1 RGALVGY
8 DAVTK
13 SVIKLR
19 KAFGDQAKE
28 PSIIE
33 TIPKRGYRLVA
44 PVRYLDADDDRR
56 STVPGLSEAESAPA
70 ERTGISLLST
80 QAPAAPRWRRAM
92 NAKAL
97 LIMAALTVL
106 AGFGTTL
113 FLVWSTATLEAPP
126 PPVATAGRAPSIVVL
141 PFDNLSD
148 DPQFE
153 AFADGISEDLITD
166 LSGLPAL
173 LVIASNTS
181 FTFKGKR
188 IPARE
193 LAADLNVDFVLEGN
207 IRRQAGTVRLN
218 ARLVDARNGLQR
230 WAKRYDRQIADVF
243 AVQDELTRNIVD
255 ALAIKLSRQETER
268 LARRTTNNLAAYD
281 AFQEGQRLAKI
292 STPDSNRE
300 AQAMYRQAI
309 ELDPGYGRAYGALA
323 YTLAFRYRRGWAD
336 NPQLTLERAL
346 EVARK
351 AVDLDNSI
359 PQTYWALGF
368 VHLMR
373 KEYPLAEAAA
383 TQSITLTPN
392 YADGYGLLALIKNA
406 LGEPESA
413 IALIK
418 KGMQLNPYYTWDYPY
433 NLGRAYYS
441 LGRIDEAIEALE
453 AAKTRNEN
461 AVPIRLHLAA
471 SYVRAGRQDDAE
483 WEVQEV
489 QMLSPTDTISHQ
501 KAAHPI
507 QDEALMNAFV
517 EDLRAA
523 GLSE

>member
-1 RGALVGY
+1 MAPSPPTDEVKRSSHFMLGDWVVAAERGQITRAGTIEHVEPKAMEVLAYLAAHQGEVVTREELEQNVWRGALVGY

-19 KAFGDQAKE
+19 KAFGDQARE

-44 PVRYLDADDDRR
+44 PVRYLDADDDHR
-56 STVPGLSEAESAPA
+56 SAGPDLSESDSGPA
-70 ERTGISLLST
+70 GRTGANMLSV
-80 QAPAAPRWRRAM
+80 QAPAAPIWRRAM
-92 NAKAL
+92 SVRAVLIITAL
-97 LIMAALTVL
+97 AVL
-106 AGFGTTL
+106 AGFAATL
-113 FLVWSTATLEAPP
+113 YSVWSSATLQGTL
-126 PPVATAGRAPSIVVL
+126 PPVGDASRTPSIVVL

-153 AFADGISEDLITD
+153 AFVDGISEDIITD

-181 FTFKGKR
+181 FAFKGKR
-188 IPARE
+188 VPARE
-193 LAADLNVDFVLEGN
+193 LAAALNVDFVLEGN
-207 IRRQAGTVRLN
+207 IRRQAGTVRVN
-218 ARLVDARNGLQR
+218 ARLVDARNGLQK

-243 AVQDELTRNIVD
+243 AVQDELTRNVVD
-255 ALAIKLSRQETER
+255 ALAIKLSRQETAR

-281 AFQEGQRLAKI
+281 AFQEGQRLAKV
-292 STPDSNRE
+292 STPESNRE
-300 AQAMYRQAI
+300 AQAVYRKAI

-323 YTLAFRYRRGWAD
+323 YTLAFSYRRGWAD
-336 NPQLTLERAL
+336 NPQQTLERAL

-373 KEYPLAEAAA
+373 KEYQLAEAAA
-383 TQSITLTPN
+383 MQSITLAPN

-413 IALIK
+413 IALIE
-418 KGMQLNPYYTWDYPY
+418 KGMQLNPFYT
-433 NLGRAYYS
+433 
-441 LGRIDEAIEALE
+441 
-453 AAKTRNEN
+453 
-461 AVPIRLHLAA
+461 
-471 SYVRAGRQDDAE
+471 
-483 WEVQEV
+483 
-489 QMLSPTDTISHQ
+489 
-501 KAAHPI
+501 
-507 QDEALMNAFV
+507 
-517 EDLRAA
+517 
-523 GLSE
+523 